1 MKLFYRAQRILREKF
16 FKNDKLPKEIK
27 YHRDSRCNNRGA
39 RIQKFVIIGQS
50 EKYYIITK
58 IQTMKETE
66 LETKLKEPYIMKKQI
81 NIYEKEP

>member
-1 MKLFYRAQRILREKF
+1 M
-16 FKNDKLPKEIK
+16 
-27 YHRDSRCNNRGA
+27 
-39 RIQKFVIIGQS
+39 IIGQS

-66 LETKLKEPYIMKKQI
+66 LETKLKEPYIVKKQI